1 MKNVL
6 NFVKGWICVLSL
18 TAVSILMLETAAT
31 AQTGSTGD
39 TETSAVDAERRQTL
53 NAYQTKIDDLKSQI
67 DRLQDS
73 VDENLEDAARDDQNA
88 DQWEQTCASIRGYCM
103 YAMYIVNS
111 RATAETDRQN
121 AANDRDQIR
130 TLERKVRELQRK
142 MNEPQG
148 Q

>member
-6 NFVKGWICVLSL
+6 DFGKSWICVLSL
-18 TAVSILMLETAAT
+18 TAVSMLMLVAGAA
-31 AQTGSTGD
+31 AQVGSTGD
-39 TETSAVDAERRQTL
+39 TASSAADADRRQTL

-73 VDENLEDAARDDQNA
+73 VDQNLEDAQRFDQNA

-111 RATAETDRQN
+111 RATAETARQN
-121 AANDRDQIR
+121 ARNDKAQIR
-130 TLERKVRELQRK
+130 ELQSQVRELERKINELQ
-142 MNEPQG
+142 G